1 MGANALF
8 IGYAVNATLGALLH
22 DEVPS
27 QWIDSVEVAFAIA
40 LSVDIILRVLCF
52 GKAFFIDPAER
63 WWNLFDSTLVAIAI
77 FEPMFGDAAGVKAS
91 RKFPALRIFR
101 ALRVLRIVRQLSTLR
116 LMFAM
121 ITHAFVN
128 VMWAFIF
135 ILLFTFMIA
144 VTFMQVT
151 ANKIEEFRD
160 DHPSGWMQHVKE
172 GMPDEWVRKISLSY
186 GNLVSSC
193 VTLIASISGGL
204 DWIEAS
210 WPLLQ
215 IAPIYLIL
223 YLVFVMFCVFGLMNI
238 LTGIFVANTKEVSQV
253 DRDLVIRSQL
263 KDRKSFANQLKNVLR
278 SIDKDGSGS
287 ISKHELMEHLSS
299 SEFYAYL
306 KTLDVTVSDA
316 QGVFKLLDVNGT
328 GEVNIDEFVLSLM
341 RFQGSARAVDVATLL
356 YEGKRN
362 EARWNAYMDY
372 IEEQFDV
379 VKKRLRIDS
388 SKVDDVQTHI
398 SRAPIVKAFSIPT
411 GNVEDMV

>member
-1 MGANALF
+1 MGVF
-8 IGYAVNATLGALLH
+8 I
-22 DEVPS
+22 
-27 QWIDSVEVAFAIA
+27 
-40 LSVDIILRVLCF
+40 
-52 GKAFFIDPAER
+52 
-63 WWNLFDSTLVAIAI
+63 
-77 FEPMFGDAAGVKAS
+77 M
-91 RKFPALRIFR
+91 
-101 ALRVLRIVRQLSTLR
+101 
-116 LMFAM
+116 
-121 ITHAFVN
+121 
-128 VMWAFIF
+128 
-135 ILLFTFMIA
+135 LFTFMVA
-144 VTFMQVT
+144 VTFMQCT

-160 DHPSGWMQHVKE
+160 NHPTAWMQHVKE
-172 GMPDEWVRKISLSY
+172 GMPDECVQKISLSY
-186 GNLVSSC
+186 GNIVSSC

-204 DWIEAS
+204 DWIDAS

-215 IAPIYLIL
+215 IDPMYLIV
-223 YLVFVMFCVFGLMNI
+223 YLCFVMFCVFGLMNI

-253 DRDLVIRSQL
+253 DRDIVIRAQL
-263 KDRKSFANQLKNVLR
+263 KDRKSFANQLKTVLR

-287 ISKHELMEHLSS
+287 ISKKELLEHLSS
-299 SEFYAYL
+299 PEFFGYL

-388 SKVDDVQTHI
+388 SRV
-398 SRAPIVKAFSIPT
+398 
-411 GNVEDMV
+411 GNVETHVNNAKLVTAFSLPLVNVDVDG

>member
-1 MGANALF
+1 MG
-8 IGYAVNATLGALLH
+8 
-22 DEVPS
+22 
-27 QWIDSVEVAFAIA
+27 
-40 LSVDIILRVLCF
+40 
-52 GKAFFIDPAER
+52 
-63 WWNLFDSTLVAIAI
+63 
-77 FEPMFGDAAGVKAS
+77 
-91 RKFPALRIFR
+91 
-101 ALRVLRIVRQLSTLR
+101 QLSTLR
-116 LMFAM
+116 LMMAM

-135 ILLFTFMIA
+135 ILLFTFMVA

-160 DHPSGWMQHVKE
+160 NHPAGWMQHVRE
-172 GMPDEWVRKISLSY
+172 GMPDEWVHKISLSY
-186 GNLVSSC
+186 GNIVSSC

-215 IAPIYLIL
+215 IKPMYLIL
-223 YLVFVMFCVFGLMNI
+223 YLGFVMFCVFGLMNV

-253 DRDLVIRSQL
+253 DRGLVIRSQL
-263 KDRKSFANQLKNVLR
+263 KDRKSFANQLKSVLR

-287 ISKHELMEHLSS
+287 ISKHELVEHLAS

-379 VKKRLRIDS
+379 LKRRLQIDPSRLRRVQNHVDKTPVVRPFTIPS
-388 SKVDDVQTHI
+388 GASDDV
-398 SRAPIVKAFSIPT
+398 V
-411 GNVEDMV
+411 

>member
-1 MGANALF
+1 M
-8 IGYAVNATLGALLH
+8 
-22 DEVPS
+22 
-27 QWIDSVEVAFAIA
+27 
-40 LSVDIILRVLCF
+40 
-52 GKAFFIDPAER
+52 
-63 WWNLFDSTLVAIAI
+63 
-77 FEPMFGDAAGVKAS
+77 
-91 RKFPALRIFR
+91 
-101 ALRVLRIVRQLSTLR
+101 
-116 LMFAM
+116 AM

-160 DHPSGWMQHVKE
+160 EHPSGWMQHVKE
-172 GMPDEWVRKISLSY
+172 GMPDEWVQKINLSY
-186 GNLVSSC
+186 GNIVSSC
-193 VTLIASISGGL
+193 VTLIASISGGI
-204 DWIEAS
+204 DWIDAS
-210 WPLLQ
+210 WPMLQ
-215 IAPIYLIL
+215 IGPMYLIL
-223 YLVFVMFCVFGLMNI
+223 YLCFVMFCVFGLMNV

-278 SIDKDGSGS
+278 SIDKDDSGS
-287 ISKHELMEHLSS
+287 ISKKELVEHLQSA
-299 SEFYAYL
+299 EFYAYL

-316 QGVFKLLDVNGT
+316 QGVFKLLDVNGV
-328 GEVNIDEFVLSLM
+328 GEVNIDEYVLSLM

-388 SKVDDVQTHI
+388 SKVDDVQTHV
-398 SRAPIVKAFSIPT
+398 SNAKLVTAFSLPLV
-411 GNVEDMV
+411 NVDVDG

>member
-1 MGANALF
+1 M
-8 IGYAVNATLGALLH
+8 
-22 DEVPS
+22 
-27 QWIDSVEVAFAIA
+27 VE
-40 LSVDIILRVLCF
+40 S
-52 GKAFFIDPAER
+52 
-63 WWNLFDSTLVAIAI
+63 FDASLVAIAI
-77 FEPMFGDAAGVKAS
+77 FEPIFGNSANIKAS

-121 ITHAFVN
+121 MTHAFVN
-128 VMWAFIF
+128 VMWAFVF
-135 ILLFTFMIA
+135 IMLFTFMLA

-151 ANKIEEFRD
+151 ANKIDEFRE
-160 DHPSGWMQHVKE
+160 DHPSAWMQHVNEK
-172 GMPDEWVRKISLSY
+172 MPDEWVKKISVSY
-186 GNLVSSC
+186 GNIVSSC
-193 VTLIASISGGL
+193 VTLVASISGGL
-204 DWIEAS
+204 DWVEAS

-215 IAPIYLIL
+215 IDPTYLLL
-223 YLVFVMFCVFGLMNI
+223 YMAFVMFCVFGLMNI
-238 LTGIFVANTKEVSQV
+238 LTGLFVANAKEVSQV
-253 DRDLVIRSQL
+253 DRDLVIRAQL
-263 KDRKSFANQLKNVLR
+263 KDRKSFANQLKECLR
-278 SIDKDGSGS
+278 SIDTDDNGT
-287 ISKHELMEHLSS
+287 ISKDELIEHMSS
-299 SEFYAYL
+299 ADLYAYL

-388 SKVDDVQTHI
+388 SKVDNVQTHV
-398 SRAPIVKAFSIPT
+398 SRAPLVKAFSIPT